1 MPPSPRR
8 PTAAG
13 FTLVD
18 PPAVSERKR
27 AAFTLVEL
35 LVVIGII
42 ALLISILMPALSKAR
57 EQANAVK
64 CMSNERQ
71 MGQALVM
78 FANEHNGYLPKAWF
92 NDGVIW
98 SQRNNGKMTWPYRD
112 PMYGWTYI
120 LSLYMGG
127 NKEAFRCPS
136 DETNHLYDTFSS
148 STSIP
153 GSYRL
158 NISDLPDGPFE
169 AIRVTRLVQP
179 TEAIVIADGRQGR
192 NGNAWNQ
199 LATWEAENAR
209 VSEGFK
215 DNVAYNRHR
224 GRGMYV
230 FADGHAENVLWKE
243 TWTPRGPANPTGSI
257 RQTMWRH
264 NYSGASRGWVD
275 RP

>member
-1 MPPSPRR
+1 MPQRARR
-8 PTAAG
+8 PVT
-13 FTLVD
+13 
-18 PPAVSERKR
+18 

-42 ALLISILMPALSKAR
+42 ALLISILLPALAKAR
-57 EQANAVK
+57 EQANTVK

-78 FANEHNGYLPKAWF
+78 FTNEHNGYLPKAWF

-98 SQRNNGKMTWPYRD
+98 SQRNNGKFTWEYRD

-120 LSLYMGG
+120 LSLYMGR

-136 DETNHLYDTFSS
+136 DETNHVYDTFNNGAGGLGDDP
-148 STSIP
+148 TADDIP

-169 AIRVTRLVQP
+169 AIRVTRLIQP
-179 TEAIVIADGRQGR
+179 SEAIVIADGRQGV

-199 LATWEAENAR
+199 LATWEAPNAH
-209 VSEGFK
+209 VSES
-215 DNVAYNRHR
+215 DRNNVAYNRHR

-243 TWTPRGPANPTGSI
+243 TWTPRGTVVPGSSI
-257 RQTMWRH
+257 RATMWRH
-264 NYSGASRGWVD
+264 NYSGASRGWAD
-275 RP
+275 IP